1 MTEEKDDHEDKA
13 VNHTISRNVG
23 ATVLAKIYYM
33 ATRLF
38 IPPFV
43 LSYVS
48 LEEYGI
54 WSYCFILLTYLGMS
68 VFGITN
74 VYLRYSAVWWTKGE
88 TDKINRLLSTGILF
102 MSAFSLVS
110 FPLIAWFLPYLFP
123 ILNIPE
129 SLHNTAYYLI
139 IGTTAVFLVHLTF
152 GAFGH
157 LLQSMQMMA
166 MERTIMVISW
176 TLETAAIVL
185 FVLSGFGIYS
195 LILAYMINTFSRVI
209 INIAMS
215 YIKLPSLKLSW
226 RLFDTSMLK
235 KFLHFGGIIQLSGML
250 SVVNSSMEKI
260 FAGIFMGVQT
270 TGLYEVGLKFPKMG
284 SSIPDSIN
292 YVFLSINAHL
302 HAKDNKEKI
311 KQIYFQGSRYINML
325 TGLMMGFFASFAPYI
340 IQAWL
345 GLDEKYQAAATI
357 LSWFTLALQMHIL
370 TGPISAIF
378 RSIKLPSKELFFVGL
393 KFILFMACALPILH
407 TMGGSILLINSL
419 IVGITVGM
427 SLLYITYCNHYL
439 GVSQWKYFKQV
450 IIPGFVPYVL
460 GFGIALTAT
469 PWFEEVSNERW
480 EILFTLIIFWII
492 YTVIAPLILFFVFCH
507 RQERKTLWKQFI
519 HTFEDLF
526 LGRKRPT
533 IHNKMDKK
541 S

>member
-1 MTEEKDDHEDKA
+1 MSENKDELEDRA

-23 ATVLAKIYYM
+23 ATVLAKVYYM

-43 LSYVS
+43 LAYVP

-54 WSYCFILLTYLGMS
+54 WSYCFILLSYLGMS

-74 VYLRYSAVWWTKGE
+74 VYLRYCAIWWTKGE

-102 MSAFSLVS
+102 MSGFSLIS
-110 FPLIAWFLPYLFP
+110 FPIITWLLPHLFP
-123 ILNIPE
+123 LLNIPE
-129 SLHNTAYYLI
+129 SLYTTAYYLI
-139 IGTTAVFLVHLTF
+139 IGTTAIFFVHLTL

-166 MERTIMVISW
+166 MERTVMVISW

-185 FVLSGFGIYS
+185 FILSGFGIYS
-195 LILAYMINTFSRVI
+195 LILAYMINTFSRVT
-209 INIAMS
+209 INTVMS
-215 YIKLPSLKLSW
+215 FIKLPDLKISW

-235 KFLHFGGIIQLSGML
+235 KFLHFGGTIQASGIL
-250 SVVNSSMEKI
+250 SVINASMEKI

-270 TGLYEVGLKFPKMG
+270 TGLYEVGLKFPKMS
-284 SSIPDSIN
+284 SSIPDSVN

-302 HAKDNKEKI
+302 HAKENKEKI
-311 KQIYFQGSRYINML
+311 KQVYFQGSRYINML
-325 TGLMMGFFASFAPYI
+325 TGLMMGFFAPFAPHI
-340 IQAWL
+340 IKAWL
-345 GLDEKYQAAATI
+345 GLDEKYQAAAVI
-357 LSWFTLALQMHIL
+357 LSWFTIALQMHIL

-378 RSIKLPSKELFFVGL
+378 RSIKLPSRELIFVGV
-393 KFILFMACALPILH
+393 KFFLFVACAYPILN
-407 TMGGSILLINSL
+407 TLGASILAINIL

-427 SLLYITYCNHYL
+427 ALLYIAYCNHYL
-439 GVSQWKYFKQV
+439 GVDQWKYFTQV
-450 IIPGFVPYVL
+450 LIPGLVPYVL
-460 GFGIALTAT
+460 GFGIALTAE
-469 PWFEEVSNERW
+469 PWFKEVSEQRW
-480 EILFTLIIFWII
+480 EIVFTLVICWII
-492 YTVIAPLILFFVFCH
+492 YTLIAPLFLFFVFCH
-507 RQERKTLWKQFI
+507 RQERENIWRQFV

-533 IHNKMDKK
+533 LHNKMDSK